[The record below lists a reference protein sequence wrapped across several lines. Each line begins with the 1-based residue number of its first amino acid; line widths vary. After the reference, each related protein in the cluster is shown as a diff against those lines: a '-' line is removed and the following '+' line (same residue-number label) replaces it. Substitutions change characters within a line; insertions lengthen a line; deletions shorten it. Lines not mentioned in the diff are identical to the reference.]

1 LSRLSVRT
9 SAGHS
14 RNSQWWLVLL
24 LAACKTQAAESY
36 RLNATNSRVA
46 FTVQHLGFEW
56 ISARFND
63 ISGEFVLDRLGPMSR
78 VDVTVAIASLDSSDP
93 LWNER
98 LQSAEWLDAQHYPHM
113 TYHSTRIE
121 LDDQRAVANGDLT
134 LHGVT
139 RPVVMTVTLINC
151 STDGQCRFV
160 AHGRIKRSE
169 FGLPHG
175 LRTGGDQVDISISCA
190 INEPVGNASAHH

>member
-1 LSRLSVRT
+1 MTART
-9 SAGHS
+9 PAGHGKL
-14 RNSQWWLVLL
+14 SQWWLVLV
-24 LAACKTQAAESY
+24 LAACSAQAAESY

-63 ISGEFVLDRLGPMSR
+63 VSGEFILDRAGPKSR

-98 LQSAEWLDAQHYPHM
+98 LQSAEWLDAQRYPQM

-121 LDDQRAVANGDLT
+121 LDDQSAVANGDLT

-139 RPVVMTVTLINC
+139 RPVVMTVTLTNC
-151 STDGQCRFV
+151 STDGRCRFV

-175 LRTGGDQVDISISCA
+175 LRTGGDQVDISINCA
-190 INEPVGNASAHH
+190 IDEPVANASAQH